1 MKKNQ
6 IFQKIIDGSIEPKD
20 REVDL
25 AVVAHETIKY
35 GAERD
40 TTFEETMANQRVKSL
55 GPGAQRKM
63 NIKKMIELHRK
74 K

>member
-1 MKKNQ
+1 M
-6 IFQKIIDGSIEPKD
+6 EPRD

-40 TTFEETMANQRVKSL
+40 TTFEETMANHRVKSL
-55 GPGAQRKM
+55 GPGAQRKK
-63 NIKKMIELHRK
+63 NIQKMIELHRK
-74 K
+74 N